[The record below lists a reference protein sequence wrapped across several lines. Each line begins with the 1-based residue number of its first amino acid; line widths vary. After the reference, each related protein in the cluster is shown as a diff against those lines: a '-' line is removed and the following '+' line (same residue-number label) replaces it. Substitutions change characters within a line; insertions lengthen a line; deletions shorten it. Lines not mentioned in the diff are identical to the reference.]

1 MRRLATAAMLW
12 LPCVV
17 ASQDFPRTPT
27 EYLRMMDTNDDG
39 KVSQAEYVDYMSAG
53 FRRMDTNGD
62 GVLEPEEL
70 PGGHGRA
77 ISLEHYQD
85 NLRRQFRKLDRNG
98 DGYLN
103 AKEFA
108 APPQA

>member
-1 MRRLATAAMLW
+1 MRRLAAAMLW
-12 LPCVV
+12 LPCLVM
-17 ASQDFPRTPT
+17 AQDFPRTPT
-27 EYLRMMDTNDDG
+27 EYLRQMDANGDG

-77 ISLEHYQD
+77 IGLERYQD

-98 DGYLN
+98 DGCLN
-103 AKEFA
+103 ARELA